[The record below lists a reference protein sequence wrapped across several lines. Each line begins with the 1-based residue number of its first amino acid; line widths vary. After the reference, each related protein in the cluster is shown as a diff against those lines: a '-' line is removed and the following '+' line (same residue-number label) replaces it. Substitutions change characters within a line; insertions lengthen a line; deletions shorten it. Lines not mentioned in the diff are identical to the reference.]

1 MNQHISF
8 PSIEQYKNVI
18 KHIRDSAKYHEC
30 QLPVVKFVGSVKLH
44 GTNAAVC
51 RPTGGTVDDHYQQS
65 RERLLTLTSD
75 NAGFCAFTL
84 QYKDVFEKLFTAIE
98 TRTSTKGII
107 QIYGE
112 WCGGNIQK
120 GVGLNHV
127 PKQFV
132 IFGIR
137 VSDDAASQEWASIP
151 NLKEITGVIKHDFI
165 KCIHDFQ
172 TWEVDIDFNDPAASQ
187 NKLVEI
193 TEAVEKDCPVARK
206 LLGPDFSEPLIGE
219 GAVWVAVE
227 SSVPAINVA
236 GVRFKVKGKLH
247 SASKVKTLAA
257 VDEEKMAT
265 VAEFVDAVCTESR
278 LQQGIDVLK
287 QRGLEVDANNIS
299 TMIKWFMGDIIKEE
313 SPLMVNSGLCVKDI
327 TGPISRKVRDWY
339 LNLYNSIT

>member
-8 PSIEQYKNVI
+8 PSIKQYKNVI
-18 KHIRDSAKYHEC
+18 KHIRDSAKYYEC
-30 QLPVVKFVGSVKLH
+30 QLPVVKFVGTVKLH

-51 RPTGGTVDDHYQQS
+51 RPSGGKVDDHYQQS

-84 QYKDVFEKLFTAIE
+84 QHKDVFEKLFTAIE
-98 TRTSTKGII
+98 ARTSSKGII

-151 NLKEITGVIKHDFI
+151 ALKEITGEIKHDFV
-165 KCIHDFQ
+165 KCIYDFQ

-193 TEAVEKDCPVARK
+193 TDAVEKDCPVARK
-206 LLGPDFSEPLIGE
+206 LLGPDFSERLVGE
-219 GAVWVAVE
+219 GVVWVAVE
-227 SSVPAINVA
+227 SSVPAINIS
-236 GVRFKVKGKLH
+236 GVRFKVKGAEH
-247 SASKVKTLAA
+247 QSSKVKTLAA
-257 VDEEKMAT
+257 VDEEKLAT
-265 VAEFVDAVCTESR
+265 VAEFVDVVCTESR

-287 QRGLEVDANNIS
+287 QRGLEVDAKN
-299 TMIKWFMGDIIKEE
+299 TGDYIKWCMEDILKEE
-313 SPLMVNSGLCVKDI
+313 SELMVNSGLCTKDI
-327 TGPISRKVRDWY
+327 TGPICSKAHQFW
-339 LNLYNSIT
+339 LNKL